1 MQISQRQHWISQAQQ
16 FLVVLS
22 LCFSFNLFAQELTLD
37 STKILEKSGRKPRYQ
52 LKKAPFSSLST
63 SKKTSPFSIY
73 SVKGAK
79 TSTVISNGQVF
90 QKEQVGNLSVNPS
103 RTFSLENYY
112 QSQNSQVN
120 RSFWTEYAKGIDGN
134 NSIQS
139 RGLFPK
145 IELPPSIDRIFGGSE
160 IYFKPNGSLLLD
172 IGYMGQF
179 VDNPSIPVQLRYV
192 GNLFF
197 NEQAQI
203 NFQGKIGDK
212 LNLNTNFDTKASFNF
227 QNQLKLNWKTQEE
240 DILQNIE
247 AGNTSWTLNS
257 QLIPGVQNLFGLK
270 TLMRFGNLDVTV
282 VAAQQRS
289 KQDCITLKGGTQGR
303 SFEIRADQYDEN
315 RHFFLSTYFRNNY
328 ERA

>member
-1 MQISQRQHWISQAQQ
+1 
-16 FLVVLS
+16 
-22 LCFSFNLFAQELTLD
+22 
-37 STKILEKSGRKPRYQ
+37 
-52 LKKAPFSSLST
+52 
-63 SKKTSPFSIY
+63 
-73 SVKGAK
+73 
-79 TSTVISNGQVF
+79 
-90 QKEQVGNLSVNPS
+90 
-103 RTFSLENYY
+103 
-112 QSQNSQVN
+112 
-120 RSFWTEYAKGIDGN
+120 
-134 NSIQS
+134 
-139 RGLFPK
+139 
-145 IELPPSIDRIFGGSE
+145 
-160 IYFKPNGSLLLD
+160 
-172 IGYMGQF
+172 MGQF
-179 VDNPSIPVQLRYV
+179 VDNPAVPVQLRYV

-270 TLMRFGNLDVTV
+270 TLLRFGNLDVTV

-289 KQDCITLKGGTQGR
+289 KQDCITMKGGTQGR

-315 RHFFLSTYFRNNY
+315 RHFSCLHILKTITKDHYGICLSSRVELPLRGLRFM
-328 ERA
+328 